1 MMAGNIPDRLSFVAI
16 DRERWKRAMVEHFRT
31 IGFTHALTLAW
42 NCSRTLENAKE
53 DLKRFHFLVDRKRLG
68 RGFNEKPEAE
78 RTTAVFV
85 FEGVGRR
92 GHLHVHSLWRV
103 ADPRH
108 QLGFAKLVQGEKDEE
123 TGEVKRKAA
132 WNKIVESGSHALALM
147 TDWSAFAGYALK
159 DQHMSSDPREIVWSG
174 EFLRK

>member
-1 MMAGNIPDRLSFVAI
+1 MTKGNIPARPSFVAI
-16 DRERWKRAMVEHFRT
+16 DRDRWKRAMVEQFRD

-53 DLKRFHFLVDRKRLG
+53 DLKKLHAIFDRKRLG
-68 RGFNEKPEAE
+68 RHFNKSSRAE

-85 FEGVGRR
+85 FEGIGPR

-103 ADPRH
+103 ADQRQ
-108 QLGFAKLVQGEKDEE
+108 QLKFAKLVQGEEDKD
-123 TGEVKRKAA
+123 TGEIKRKAT
-132 WNKIVESGSHALALM
+132 WNKIVESGSHSLALVS
-147 TDWSAFAGYALK
+147 DWSVFAGYALK

-174 EFLRK
+174 DFHK